1 MARGTAWVVAAR
13 MVDRSIGVISTTILA
28 RILVPADFGLVA
40 MATAIAAILDLLGSF
55 GFDLA
60 LIHNQKANRSH
71 YDTAWTFNVLF
82 GIFCAFGLI
91 ALAVPT
97 AKFYAEPRLVAVMIV
112 LASANFMSGFSNIGV
127 INFRKEMNFR
137 SEFTLLFMRRIVTF
151 IITVTGAI
159 ILKSYWALIAGM
171 ITGSIVNVALS
182 YWLQNYRPRF
192 SLAAWREL
200 FHFSKWMLI
209 NNFLYF
215 LIHRGTDFVIG
226 RLNGAAAL
234 GIYSV
239 AYEISTMPSTELV
252 APINRVAFPGFSKL
266 AEPEIIADA
275 YLKIFGMIAL
285 MIFPTGIG
293 IAAIASPLV
302 TTILGNKWLGSIPLI
317 QMLAFYGSVSAT
329 QTNNGTVCLA
339 LGHVRFLTWTAI
351 SFLAV
356 LLPSL
361 AYFVHA
367 RGVHGAGYAFILAQV
382 INFPLSFIILQKLIP
397 IYWNDLFKRGW
408 RPLVGATLMFL
419 TVSKSVAIMAL
430 AGWLAGLQLIVGIAL
445 GTSTYLFT
453 VLLLWWLSKKPA
465 GAETYVLEFIFSKY
479 QSFFN
484 VMSSARRR

>member
-1 MARGTAWVVAAR
+1 MENINKKMARGAAWVVAAR
-13 MVDRSIGVISTTILA
+13 MVDRFIGVISTTILA
-28 RILVPADFGLVA
+28 RILVPADFGLIA

-82 GIFCAFGLI
+82 GAFCAFGLI

-97 AKFYAEPRLVAVMIV
+97 AKFYTEPRLVAIMIV
-112 LASANFMSGFSNIGV
+112 LSFASFMSGFSNIGIV
-127 INFRKEMNFR
+127 NFRKEMHFR
-137 SEFTLLFMRRIVTF
+137 SEFILLFMRRIVTF
-151 IITVTGAI
+151 TITITGAI
-159 ILKSYWALIAGM
+159 ILKSYWALIFGM
-171 ITGSIVNVALS
+171 VSGSIVNVALS

-200 FHFSKWMLI
+200 FHFSKWMVI
-209 NNFLYF
+209 NNILYF
-215 LIHRGTDFVIG
+215 LVHRGTDFVIG
-226 RLNGAAAL
+226 RLNGASAL

-239 AYEISTMPSTELV
+239 AYEISTLPSTELV

-266 AEPEIIADA
+266 GEPAIIADA
-275 YLKIFGMIAL
+275 YLKIFGMITL

-302 TTILGNKWLGSIPLI
+302 ETMLGNKRLDSIPLI
-317 QMLAFYGSVSAT
+317 QILAFYGAVSAT

-339 LGHVRFLTWTAI
+339 LGHVRLLTWMAV

-356 LLPSL
+356 LLPAM
-361 AYFVHA
+361 AYLVHTH
-367 RGVHGAGYAFILAQV
+367 GVHGAGYAFMLAQV
-382 INFPLSFIILQKLIP
+382 INIPLNLMILQRLIP
-397 IYWNDLFKRGW
+397 IYWNDLFQRSW
-408 RPLVGATLMFL
+408 RPLVSATFMFL

-430 AGWLAGLQLIVGIAL
+430 AGWLVGLQLIVGIML

-453 VLLLWWLSKKPA
+453 ILLLWWISRKPA

-479 QSFFN
+479 
-484 VMSSARRR
+484 RRFPG